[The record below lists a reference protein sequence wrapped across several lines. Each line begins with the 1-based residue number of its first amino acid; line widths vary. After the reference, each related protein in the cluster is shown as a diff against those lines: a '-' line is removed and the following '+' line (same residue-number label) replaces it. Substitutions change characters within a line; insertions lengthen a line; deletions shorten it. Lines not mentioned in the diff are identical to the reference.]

1 MKKRLLFSILL
12 LLTASLQV
20 SAIPARGTARTVRQ
34 PDGTEIRIVVSG
46 DEFYRMVRTEDGA
59 AVVEDADGYWCYAF
73 YDIQGTKRSSG
84 VRVTATNGATA
95 AATAA
100 RNIPYGM
107 LRARAAQRRAEVNR
121 TRASHIRR
129 VAPDTKAGSS
139 TKKGIVILAQ
149 FPDLMFKPKY
159 GRDYFVNMLTKK
171 GYSYGGANGSALD
184 YFNDQFEGVC
194 DFEFTVSSIVTL
206 SKGYA
211 YYGENDED
219 NLDKRPH
226 EAVIEACQLLDSEI
240 DFSQFDC
247 DGDGEVDNVFVF
259 VAGHDEAEGASEYHI
274 WSHQWYIWDGA
285 HRRVTLDGTLINSY
299 AISTELS
306 FDEYSGDEIFTTI
319 GTFCHEYSHALGLSD
334 LYDTDLEGSGGFFD
348 YGTEFHHGAV
358 WGTTSLMDGGNYNNN
373 GNTPPN
379 YNALELWTL
388 GLGRAEEF
396 DTGHQTLAPLSS
408 QKRYFIAE
416 TDTEGEFYLFECRA
430 PEGWDSFVG
439 GSGMLI
445 YHYDASSNDAGY
457 SDLAKRS
464 ITAWERWNHS
474 NYGNS
479 VNCNP
484 DHPCFDLIEAFP
496 LATNVSQVFWPN
508 GTHTSFNAS
517 SNPAMTFWS
526 GKGAEI
532 GLTGIKKDGTFVS
545 FSVTG
550 PLSIEKVE
558 EFQDAAIVL
567 WSMTGSSSTESGI
580 SIKPAGGTA
589 REYMVKPYAQG
600 SYSYTFE
607 GLEPGKTYTVTV
619 FNPKERDKS
628 VSAEFTTKKYYSD
641 GYPFIYLNS
650 AERNSDGS
658 FKRGGLMPLRVF
670 NARGAAR
677 VSWSF
682 SDNTLTTDGSGYY
695 TVRGSG
701 TLKAVVDY
709 EDGTTDIITKQIT
722 VK

>member
-139 TKKGIVILAQ
+139 SNKAVIILAQ
-149 FPDLMFKPKY
+149 FQDLTFKF

-171 GYSYGGANGSALD
+171 GYSYGGATGSALD

-194 DFEFTVSSIVTL
+194 DFEFTVSPIVTL

-211 YYGENDED
+211 YYGENNEK
-219 NLDKRPH
+219 NEDKRAH
-226 EAVIEACQLLDSEI
+226 EAVAEACRLADSGI
-240 DFSQFDC
+240 DFSQFDG
-247 DGDGEVDNVFVF
+247 DNDGEVDNVFVF
-259 VAGHDEAEGASEYHI
+259 VAGHDEADGASADHI
-274 WSHQWYIWDGA
+274 WSHQWYLISAGV
-285 HRRVTLDGTLINSY
+285 RLKLDGKQINSY

-306 FDEYSGDEIFTTI
+306 YEGDTWNEIFTTI
-319 GTFCHEYSHALGLSD
+319 GTFCHEYSHSLGLCD
-334 LYDTDLEGSGGFFD
+334 LYDTDYEDSGGQS
-348 YGTEFHHGAV
+348 TSV
-358 WGTTSLMDGGNYNNN
+358 WGTTSLMDHGNYNNN

-379 YNALELWTL
+379 YNSMELWSL
-388 GLGRAEEF
+388 GLGRAEAFE
-396 DTGHQTLAPLSS
+396 TGHQTLAPLSS
-408 QKRYFIAE
+408 QKRYFVAE
-416 TDTEGEFYLFECRA
+416 TDTEDELYFFECRA
-430 PEGWDSFVG
+430 TEGWDRFVG

-457 SDLAKRS
+457 SDNEKRTL
-464 ITAWERWNHS
+464 TAGERWWYNE
-474 NYGNS
+474 
-479 VNCNP
+479 VNGNP
-484 DHPCFDLIEAFP
+484 DHPCFDLIESFP
-496 LATNVSQVFWPN
+496 LARDVSQVFWPN
-508 GTHTSFNAS
+508 GTHTSFTAS
-517 SNPAMTFWS
+517 SSPAMSFWS
-526 GKGAEI
+526 GKYSET
-532 GLTGIKKDGTFVS
+532 GLTGIKKDGTFVT

-658 FKRGGLMPLRVF
+658 FKRSGLMPLRVF

>member
-1 MKKRLLFSILL
+1 MKKRLLFSILI

-95 AATAA
+95 AAAAA

-107 LRARAAQRRAEVNR
+107 LRARASQRRAEVNR

-139 TKKGIVILAQ
+139 SNKAVIILAQ
-149 FPDLMFKPKY
+149 FQDLTFKF

-171 GYSYGGANGSALD
+171 GYSYGGATGSALD
-184 YFNDQFEGVC
+184 YFNDQFEGVS
-194 DFEFTVSSIVTL
+194 DFEFTVSPIVTL

-211 YYGENDED
+211 YYGENNEK
-219 NLDKRPH
+219 NEDKRAH
-226 EAVIEACQLLDSEI
+226 EAVAEACRLADSGI
-240 DFSQFDC
+240 DFSQFDG
-247 DGDGEVDNVFVF
+247 DNDGEVDNVFVF
-259 VAGHDEAEGASEYHI
+259 VAGHDEADGASADHI
-274 WSHQWYIWDGA
+274 WSHQWYLISAGV
-285 HRRVTLDGTLINSY
+285 RLKLDGKQINSY

-306 FDEYSGDEIFTTI
+306 YEGDTWNEIFTTI
-319 GTFCHEYSHALGLSD
+319 GTFCHEYSHSLGLCD
-334 LYDTDLEGSGGFFD
+334 LYDTDYEDSGGQS
-348 YGTEFHHGAV
+348 TSV
-358 WGTTSLMDGGNYNNN
+358 WGTTSLMDHGNYNNN

-379 YNALELWTL
+379 YNSMELWSL
-388 GLGRAEEF
+388 GLGRAEAFE
-396 DTGHQTLAPLSS
+396 TGHQTLAPLSS
-408 QKRYFIAE
+408 QKRYFVAE
-416 TDTEGEFYLFECRA
+416 TDTEDELYFFECRA
-430 PEGWDSFVG
+430 TEGWDRFVG

-457 SDLAKRS
+457 SDNEKRTL
-464 ITAWERWNHS
+464 TAGERWWYNE
-474 NYGNS
+474 
-479 VNCNP
+479 VNGNP
-484 DHPCFDLIEAFP
+484 DHPCFDLIESFP
-496 LATNVSQVFWPN
+496 LARDVSQVFWPN
-508 GTHTSFNAS
+508 GTHTSFTAS
-517 SNPAMTFWS
+517 SSPAMSFWS
-526 GKGAEI
+526 GKYSET
-532 GLTGIKKDGTFVS
+532 GLTGIKKDGTFVT

>member
-1 MKKRLLFSILL
+1 MKKRLLFSILI

-95 AATAA
+95 AAAAA

-107 LRARAAQRRAEVNR
+107 LRARASQRRAEVNR

-149 FPDLMFKPKY
+149 FPDLMFKPQY

-171 GYSYGGANGSALD
+171 GYSYGGATGSALD
-184 YFNDQFEGVC
+184 YFNDQFEGAY
-194 DFEFTVSSIVTL
+194 DFEFTVSPIVTL

-211 YYGENDED
+211 YYGENNKDNTED
-219 NLDKRPH
+219 LRAH
-226 EAVIEACQLLDSEI
+226 EAVAEACRLLDAQI
-240 DFSQFDC
+240 DFSQFDG
-247 DGDGEVDNVFVF
+247 DNDGEVDNVFVF
-259 VAGHDEAEGASEYHI
+259 VAGHDEADEATKDHI
-274 WSHQWYIWDGA
+274 WSHQWYLISAGV
-285 HRRVTLDGTLINSY
+285 RLNLDGKLINSY

-306 FDEYSGDEIFTTI
+306 YEGDTWNEIFTTI
-319 GTFCHEYSHALGLSD
+319 GTFCHEYSHSLGLMD
-334 LYDTDLEGSGGFFD
+334 LYDTDYEDSGGQS
-348 YGTEFHHGAV
+348 TAV
-358 WGTTSLMDGGNYNNN
+358 WGTTSLMDHGNYNNN

-379 YNALELWTL
+379 YNSMELWTL
-388 GLGRAEEF
+388 GLGRAETLE
-396 DTGHQTLAPLSS
+396 TGHQVLAPLGS

-416 TDTEGEFYLFECRA
+416 TDIEDELYFFECRSTN
-430 PEGWDSFVG
+430 GWDAYIG

-445 YHYDASSNDAGY
+445 YHYDASDNAAGY
-457 SDLAKRS
+457 SDEEKRTL
-464 ITAWERWNHS
+464 TASERWWYNK
-474 NYGNS
+474 
-479 VNCNP
+479 VNGNP
-484 DHPCFDLIEAFP
+484 DHPCFDLIECF
-496 LATNVSQVFWPN
+496 NVNIYQVFWPN
-508 GTHTSFNAS
+508 SSRTTFSGKSTPSFEY
-517 SNPAMTFWS
+517 WS
-526 GKGAEI
+526 GK
-532 GLTGIKKDGTFVS
+532 KS
-545 FSVTG
+545 
-550 PLSIEKVE
+550 PLSINSMNRDGDFIDFYVSCFQKIEA
-558 EFQDAAIVL
+558 FQDGAIVIWGMNGDPDL
-567 WSMTGSSSTESGI
+567 GCKIKITSESGGY
-580 SIKPAGGTA
+580 SK
-589 REYMVKPYAQG
+589 EYNVKPYFENL
-600 SYSYTFE
+600 YSYTFE
-607 GLEPGKTYTVTV
+607 GLEPNTTYIV
-619 FNPKERDKS
+619 S
-628 VSAEFTTKKYYSD
+628 VYKLDSTNAASAEFTTKKYYSD

-658 FKRGGLMPLRVF
+658 FKKGGLMPLRVF

-677 VSWSF
+677 VSWYY
-682 SDNTLTTDGSGYY
+682 SDSTLGTDGSGYY